1 MTDEIKQ
8 AEKRGYSR
16 GYNAG
21 ARRKKDDRYREQQRK
36 ENQAFLDRAFIA
48 VLSTALVAEGWT
60 FGDEPINSTEDR
72 VKLAN
77 RWAYEALRQRPYS

>member
-21 ARRKKDDRYREQQRK
+21 TRRKKDDRYREQQRK
-36 ENQAFLDRAFIA
+36 ENQAFLDKVFIA
-48 VLSTALVAEGWT
+48 LLPLAMSAENWAIGDKPVKVTADRMRLAKLWAE
-60 FGDEPINSTEDR
+60 
-72 VKLAN
+72 
-77 RWAYEALRQRPYS
+77 EALRQRRI